1 MGTRQLITVLE
12 HIVAQRFD
20 EKLIR
25 EKNGHLA
32 RDVLDTWHNLGDGC
46 DIAVGCMV
54 QFLLP
59 WAGLPIKKSVLQ
71 IERRD
76 RQNLLG

>member
-32 RDVLDTWHNLGDGC
+32 RDVLDAWRFLPSYGFTARKGINLALYNDEC
-46 DIAVGCMV
+46 QC
-54 QFLLP
+54 
-59 WAGLPIKKSVLQ
+59 SVSLN
-71 IERRD
+71 I
-76 RQNLLG
+76 

>member
-1 MGTRQLITVLE
+1 VLSLGLTVRPATGEGDVGTRQLITVLE

-32 RDVLDTWHNLGDGC
+32 RDVLETWLN
-46 DIAVGCMV
+46 
-54 QFLLP
+54 
-59 WAGLPIKKSVLQ
+59 
-71 IERRD
+71 
-76 RQNLLG
+76 

>member
-32 RDVLDTWHNLGDGC
+32 RDVLDTRRGRGA
-46 DIAVGCMV
+46 AVHPSSWP
-54 QFLLP
+54 P
-59 WAGLPIKKSVLQ
+59 WGL
-71 IERRD
+71 
-76 RQNLLG
+76 